1 MSQPENKTGQE
12 NKTLQFFKIYSIFL
26 TIAVTVLIILVF
38 RNNRTRF
45 KEIDVERINV
55 LEADGTQR
63 LVISN
68 KQRQDP
74 GTLDGKK
81 LAPRERDA
89 GLIFFNNQGDECG
102 GLTFSGNKKQAGA
115 GLSFDQCRN
124 DQIIQMQYEEDSAG
138 NHQTRSY
145 GLKMWDRNENAP
157 LGYIIGQIDSLKNL
171 HDTAI
176 YNAAIKKMV
185 SEGLLGTGRDRL
197 FLGKTY
203 DSEVGLFIKDKNGK
217 PRIKLYVNE
226 QNEPKIEFLDEN
238 GNPMQVK

>member
-1 MSQPENKTGQE
+1 MSQQE
-12 NKTLQFFKIYSIFL
+12 NKTLRFFKIYSIFL
-26 TIAVTVLIILVF
+26 TIAVTVLIILSF
-38 RNNRTRF
+38 RNNPTRF

-74 GTLDGKK
+74 GTIDGKK
-81 LAPRERDA
+81 IPPREREA
-89 GLIFFNNQGDECG
+89 GMIFFNNQGDECG
-102 GLTFSGNKKQAGA
+102 GITYSGNRRQADA
-115 GLSFDQCRN
+115 SFTFDQCRN
-124 DQIIQMQYEEDSAG
+124 DQIIQLQYTEDSVG

-145 GLKMWDRNENAP
+145 GLKMYDRDENAP
-157 LGYIIGQIDSLKNL
+157 LGYIMSQVDSLKNL

-176 YNAAIKKMV
+176 YNAAIQKMV

-197 FLGKTY
+197 FVGKTY
-203 DSEVGLFIKDKNGK
+203 DKEVGLFIKDKNGK
-217 PRIKLYVNE
+217 PRIKLYVNQ

-238 GNPMQVK
+238 GNPVPVK